1 MPVCSKASHV
11 EAPSLATP
19 PTAWPS
25 MVHVPPPQPLTC
37 LLRFDMRVVLRA
49 ATGPTSSTYTV
60 PARTIKQTMPYM
72 TNRTSRTSS
81 LTTAPTDRVITTHEP
96 PSPRL
101 SHFMGL
107 NMRDIQP
114 HASNL
119 LLGDDVAVQ
128 SLTTQIE
135 SARSARWP
143 KGLSVGRGP
152 AAKVACLDLQRA
164 ILTADSQNCL
174 EERTRHTRRRV
185 R

>member
-1 MPVCSKASHV
+1 MAKHGPCTAS
-11 EAPSLATP
+11 SATDLP
-19 PTAWPS
+19 PA
-25 MVHVPPPQPLTC
+25 
-37 LLRFDMRVVLRA
+37 LRYASCTRA
-49 ATGPTSSTYTV
+49 ATGATSSTYTV
-60 PARTIKQTMPYM
+60 PAQTIKQTMPYM
-72 TNRTSRTSS
+72 TNRTFRTSS
-81 LTTAPTDRVITTHEP
+81 LTTTPTDRVSTIHEP

-101 SHFMGL
+101 SHFVGL
-107 NMRDIQP
+107 TMRDIPP

-143 KGLSVGRGP
+143 KGALTGRGP

-164 ILTADSQNCL
+164 ILTAGSPNCL
-174 EERTRHTRRRV
+174 EERMRRTRRRV

>member
-1 MPVCSKASHV
+1 MLPPV
-11 EAPSLATP
+11 L
-19 PTAWPS
+19 WI
-25 MVHVPPPQPLTC
+25 L
-37 LLRFDMRVVLRA
+37 
-49 ATGPTSSTYTV
+49 
-60 PARTIKQTMPYM
+60 PARTVKQTMPYM
-72 TNRTSRTSS
+72 TNRTFRTSS
-81 LTTAPTDRVITTHEP
+81 LTTTPTDRVITTHEP

-101 SHFMGL
+101 GHFMGL

-143 KGLSVGRGP
+143 KGAQTGRRP
-152 AAKVACLDLQRA
+152 AAKVARLDLQRA
-164 ILTADSQNCL
+164 ILTAGSPNCL
-174 EERTRHTRRRV
+174 EERMRRTRRRV

>member
-1 MPVCSKASHV
+1 MLPPV
-11 EAPSLATP
+11 L
-19 PTAWPS
+19 WI
-25 MVHVPPPQPLTC
+25 L
-37 LLRFDMRVVLRA
+37 
-49 ATGPTSSTYTV
+49 
-60 PARTIKQTMPYM
+60 PARTVKQTMPYM
-72 TNRTSRTSS
+72 TNRTFRTSS
-81 LTTAPTDRVITTHEP
+81 LSTAPTDRVMTTHEP

-107 NMRDIQP
+107 SMRDIQP

-119 LLGDDVAVQ
+119 LLGDEVAVQ

-143 KGLSVGRGP
+143 KGVLTGRKP

-164 ILTADSQNCL
+164 ILTAGSPNCL
-174 EERTRHTRRRV
+174 EERMCRTRRRV

>member
-1 MPVCSKASHV
+1 MLPPV
-11 EAPSLATP
+11 L
-19 PTAWPS
+19 WI
-25 MVHVPPPQPLTC
+25 L
-37 LLRFDMRVVLRA
+37 
-49 ATGPTSSTYTV
+49 
-60 PARTIKQTMPYM
+60 PARTVKQTMPYM
-72 TNRTSRTSS
+72 TNRTFRTSS
-81 LTTAPTDRVITTHEP
+81 LSTAPTDRVMTTHEP

-119 LLGDDVAVQ
+119 LLGDEVAVQ

-143 KGLSVGRGP
+143 KGVPTGHGP
-152 AAKVACLDLQRA
+152 AAKVACLDLQRS

-174 EERTRHTRRRV
+174 EKRMRLTRRRV

>member
-1 MPVCSKASHV
+1 MLPPV
-11 EAPSLATP
+11 L
-19 PTAWPS
+19 WI
-25 MVHVPPPQPLTC
+25 L
-37 LLRFDMRVVLRA
+37 
-49 ATGPTSSTYTV
+49 
-60 PARTIKQTMPYM
+60 PARTVKQTMPYM
-72 TNRTSRTSS
+72 TNRTFRTSS
-81 LTTAPTDRVITTHEP
+81 LTTTPTDRVITTHEP

-143 KGLSVGRGP
+143 KGALTGRRP

-164 ILTADSQNCL
+164 ILTAGSPNCL
-174 EERTRHTRRRV
+174 EERMRRTRRRV